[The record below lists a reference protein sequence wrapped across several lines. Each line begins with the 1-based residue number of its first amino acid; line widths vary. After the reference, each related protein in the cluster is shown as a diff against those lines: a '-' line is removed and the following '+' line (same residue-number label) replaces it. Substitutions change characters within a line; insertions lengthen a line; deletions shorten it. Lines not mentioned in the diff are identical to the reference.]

1 MSERGPFRLW
11 EGWEAG
17 DAERRALEIALPAEV
32 ALTVELNG
40 QVQAVLMALPG
51 MERELA
57 VGFCLSEGLVA
68 SFADIFLVHFCQ
80 DEGESG
86 GATVR
91 IQARPEAVAP
101 VGTGRR
107 LVLSGCGS
115 VEMNRASLGLPALPP
130 PAGPLLE
137 AAAVREMARHLRRHP
152 GLYRKSGGVH
162 AAALFSFRGEIA
174 VVAEDIG
181 RHNAVDKA
189 LGAAVMRRLSP
200 ADHVLLMTGR
210 ASHEVVAKA
219 LRLGVPIVGSL
230 SVATSL
236 AVELAREGNCTL
248 LGRLARERFL
258 LYTHPERIA
267 LQLLP
272 PAHQEGRPA

>member
-1 MSERGPFRLW
+1 MSERGPIRLG

-17 DAERRALEIALPAEV
+17 TSGWRALEVVLPVEI

-40 QVQAVLMALPG
+40 QVRATLMALPG

-57 VGFCLSEGLVA
+57 IGFCLSEGLVA

-80 DEGESG
+80 DEEGSE

-91 IQARPEAVAP
+91 IQARPEAVVSA
-101 VGTGRR
+101 GSGRR

-115 VEMNRASLGLPALPP
+115 VEMSWASSGLPVLPP

-137 AAAVREMARHLRRHP
+137 ATAVRGMARYLRRYP
-152 GLYRKSGGVH
+152 GLYRKSGGIH
-162 AAALFSFRGEIA
+162 AAALFSFRGEVGA
-174 VVAEDIG
+174 VAEDIG
-181 RHNAVDKA
+181 RHNAVDKV

-200 ADHVLLMTGR
+200 AEHVLLMTGR
-210 ASHEVVAKA
+210 ASHEVVVKA
-219 LRLGVPIVGSL
+219 LHLGVPIVGSL

-236 AVELAREGNCTL
+236 AVKLAQEGNCTL

-267 LQLLP
+267 L
-272 PAHQEGRPA
+272 